1 MKAQAKQYAQAL
13 FLEVKDKSSDEMALA
28 LDNFLQVLKRD
39 NCVSQVEKII
49 SYFNNFWQ
57 KEYSL
62 VEAEITTAEVLETSL
77 KKEIIDYLIEKSKAE
92 KIKINEK
99 ENKKIIGGFIVKYGD
114 KIIDAS
120 VKNKINLFK
129 NNLIQ

>member
-1 MKAQAKQYAQAL
+1 MKAKAKQYAQAL
-13 FLEVKDKSSDEMALA
+13 FLEIKDKSSDEMAVV
-28 LDNFLQVLKRD
+28 LDNFLSILKRD
-39 NCVSQVEKII
+39 NCLSQVEKII
-49 SYFNNFWQ
+49 SYFNSFWQ

-62 VEAEITTAEVLETSL
+62 VEAEITTAESLEPSL
-77 KKEIIDYLIEKSKAE
+77 KKEITDYLIGKSKAD
-92 KIKINEK
+92 KIKIDEK

>member
-1 MKAQAKQYAQAL
+1 MKTKAKQYAQAL
-13 FLEVKDKSSDEMALA
+13 FLEARDRSSDELVVV
-28 LDNFLQVLKRD
+28 LNNFLEVLKRD
-39 NCVSQVEKII
+39 NCLSQVEKII
-49 SYFNNFWQ
+49 YYFNIFWQ

-62 VEAEITTAEVLETSL
+62 VEAEITTSESLGTSL
-77 KKEIIDYLIEKSKAE
+77 KKEIADYLIKKSKAE

-99 ENKKIIGGFIVKYGD
+99 ENKKILGGFVIKYGD

-120 VKNKINLFK
+120 IKNKINLFK